1 VRAQRVA
8 LEEGWKKP
16 DAARVPD
23 SVKQSAGALRERL
36 DALMRKLQLSMRF
49 EADDPPSLEY
59 RPPSVTQRLLLRLS
73 GGLDGYAAKPT
84 TTQLE
89 ELAALTGQ
97 VADLEAAWKK
107 VADEDVPAFNR
118 AVASAGIST
127 LTASR

>member
-1 VRAQRVA
+1 VRAQIVA

-59 RPPSVTQRLLLRLS
+59 RPPSVTQRPLRLS

>member
-1 VRAQRVA
+1 
-8 LEEGWKKP
+8 
-16 DAARVPD
+16 
-23 SVKQSAGALRERL
+23 LR
-36 DALMRKLQLSMRF
+36 
-49 EADDPPSLEY
+49 
-59 RPPSVTQRLLLRLS
+59 TT
-73 GGLDGYAAKPT
+73 GLDGYAAKPT